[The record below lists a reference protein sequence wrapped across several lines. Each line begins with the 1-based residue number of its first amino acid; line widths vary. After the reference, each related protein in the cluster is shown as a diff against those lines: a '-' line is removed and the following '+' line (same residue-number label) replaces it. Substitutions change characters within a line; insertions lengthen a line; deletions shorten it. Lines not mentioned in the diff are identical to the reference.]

1 MLFVLFLFLFR
12 LYFAVSPT
20 VSIMV
25 LVAMCM
31 RRKVEEAKNLPQQKP
46 AKPKKKP
53 DKKAMEL
60 KALAM

>member
-1 MLFVLFLFLFR
+1 M
-12 LYFAVSPT
+12 
-20 VSIMV
+20 

-31 RRKVEEAKNLPQQKP
+31 RRKVEEAKNPPKQRP